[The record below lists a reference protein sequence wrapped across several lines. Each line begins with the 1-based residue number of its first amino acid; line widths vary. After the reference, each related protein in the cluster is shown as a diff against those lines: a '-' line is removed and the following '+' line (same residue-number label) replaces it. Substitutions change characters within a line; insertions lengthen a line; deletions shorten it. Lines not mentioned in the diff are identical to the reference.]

1 MAFSRPKR
9 KRNSAFCSP
18 HTAPTPRVSRPRSNI
33 VAGPQTHSTGLRSRT
48 TTDVDD
54 DERAREDTEQEFDE
68 DLDRVVMAVDI
79 RDNGTVGCCYYVA
92 REEKI
97 YLFSDAH
104 VADMTIIETIKLE
117 VKPTVL
123 LASTRADQLV
133 NERQGGN
140 SDRENTQFNYP
151 WQVDIRPS
159 PEFNYTNA
167 RIKLAA
173 LETLLEKDESIRFL
187 VPGDG
192 LSYDDQVDADEV
204 GFTAQEGKLLRLTG
218 CIDLEN
224 TISVGCAGA
233 VLTYLQRRR
242 ATEYL
247 PSDPE
252 VNRLSVRSIE
262 MFTLKGTMFINID
275 TLSSLQI
282 LQSES
287 HPNAFNQGPGRT
299 SSGSKEGL
307 SIYGLFHHLARTP
320 QGKARLRQLF
330 LRPSIDLDTINS
342 RHRFITVSVRP
353 DNSPALEK
361 MVSALK
367 KIKNLHPVMI
377 NLRKGVSIGGGK
389 VTGFKTTVW
398 ATLLAFAF
406 YGIDI
411 QEALR
416 EIIGGESLALRTKAL
431 EILNAA
437 ELRKVGRIIHEI
449 VDIDSSEEQHRTV
462 VKPGIDRELDTLK
475 DRYNGLD
482 SLLKQVAIDV
492 AMTVPE
498 ELDIDVNVI
507 YFPQLGFNIAI
518 PLTEDGIASYNGD
531 EEEWEQ
537 MFVTENRAYFKD
549 FRMRE
554 MDDKL
559 GDIYGLICE
568 KEIEIVYELAQKVL
582 HFEQALL
589 KASDIC
595 GELDSLLA
603 MAQGAILYKL
613 VCPRMRNENV
623 IKVKGGRHL
632 LQELT
637 VPSYVPNDT
646 FIIGGSGSNELS
658 EINAP
663 SLEATHS
670 REVYQGPSMLLLTGP
685 NYSGKS
691 VYMKQV
697 ALIVY
702 LAHIG
707 SFVPAESAEIG
718 ITDKILTRVTT
729 RETVSKGQSAFMID
743 LQQMSL
749 ALKMATNRSLLIIDE
764 FGKGTDWSDGAGLVC
779 GVLEYLL
786 DLNDNRP
793 KVLAATHFHEIFE
806 NRLLV
811 ARPELQFGH
820 MEVQIDERSK
830 RSGNQITYL
839 YNFVL
844 GRSSESF
851 GTICAAMNGIP
862 PAIVDR
868 ANEIAALSAR
878 GENLVAVCA
887 KMSAEETAALE
898 EAEVIARNFV
908 QLSFSNG
915 NERSSGSASARDL
928 LDALLER
935 ASRNRSEG

>member
-9 KRNSAFCSP
+9 KRDSVFCSS

-33 VAGPQTHSTGLRSRT
+33 VTGPQTHSTILRSRT
-48 TTDVDD
+48 TSEGDD
-54 DERAREDTEQEFDE
+54 NERARENIEQEFDE

-79 RDNGTVGCCYYVA
+79 RDKGTVGCCYYVA

-140 SDRENTQFNYP
+140 PDRENTQFNYP

-173 LETLLEKDESIRFL
+173 LETLLEEDESIRFL

-192 LSYDDQVDADEV
+192 LSYDDQVDADDV

-233 VLTYLQRRR
+233 VLTYLQRRK

-287 HPNAFNQGPGRT
+287 HPSAFNQGPGRT

-307 SIYGLFHHLARTP
+307 SVYGLFHHLARTP

-377 NLRKGVSIGGGK
+377 NLRKGVSVGGGK
-389 VTGFKTTVW
+389 ATGFKTTVW

-411 QEALR
+411 QEALQ
-416 EIIGGESLALRTKAL
+416 
-431 EILNAA
+431 ILNAA
-437 ELRKVGRIIHEI
+437 DLRKVGRIIHEV

-492 AMTVPE
+492 AMTIPE

-582 HFEQALL
+582 HFEEALL

-646 FIIGGSGSNELS
+646 FIKGGSGNNQSP

-663 SLEATHS
+663 SLEATES
-670 REVYQGPSMLLLTGP
+670 REVHQGPSMLLLTGP

-749 ALKMATNRSLLIIDE
+749 ALRMATNRSLLIIDE
-764 FGKGTDWSDGAGLVC
+764 FGRGTDWSDGAGLVC
-779 GVLEYLL
+779 GVLQYLL

-806 NRLLV
+806 NKLLV

-830 RSGNQITYL
+830 RAGNQITYL

-844 GRSSESF
+844 GRSTESL

-887 KMSAEETAALE
+887 KMSAEETGALE

-908 QLSFSNG
+908 QLSFSSE
-915 NERSSGSASARDL
+915 NERPSGSASARDL
-928 LDALLER
+928 LGALLER
-935 ASRNRSEG
+935 AGRNRSEI

>member
-33 VAGPQTHSTGLRSRT
+33 VAGHQTHSTGLRSRT
-48 TTDVDD
+48 ITDVDD

-233 VLTYLQRRR
+233 VLTYLQRRK

-342 RHRFITVSVRP
+342 RQRFITVSVRP

-377 NLRKGVSIGGGK
+377 NLRKGVSVGGGK

-398 ATLLAFAF
+398 ATLLA
-406 YGIDI
+406 
-411 QEALR
+411 
-416 EIIGGESLALRTKAL
+416 
-431 EILNAA
+431 
-437 ELRKVGRIIHEI
+437 

-518 PLTEDGIASYNGD
+518 PLTEDGIASYNGN

-646 FIIGGSGSNELS
+646 FIIGGSGNNNELS

-793 KVLAATHFHEIFE
+793 KVLAATHFHELFE
-806 NRLLV
+806 NRLL
-811 ARPELQFGH
+811 AERPELQFGH

-830 RSGNQITYL
+830 RSGNHITYL

-908 QLSFSNG
+908 QMSFSNW

-935 ASRNRSEG
+935 AGRNRSEV

>member
-33 VAGPQTHSTGLRSRT
+33 VAGHQTHSTGLRSRT

-233 VLTYLQRRR
+233 VLTYLQRRK

-342 RHRFITVSVRP
+342 RQRFITVSVRP

-377 NLRKGVSIGGGK
+377 NLRKGVSVGGGK

-398 ATLLAFAF
+398 ATLLA
-406 YGIDI
+406 
-411 QEALR
+411 
-416 EIIGGESLALRTKAL
+416 
-431 EILNAA
+431 
-437 ELRKVGRIIHEI
+437 

-554 MDDKL
+554 MDAKL

-646 FIIGGSGSNELS
+646 FIIGGSGNNNELS

-793 KVLAATHFHEIFE
+793 KVLAATHFHELFE
-806 NRLLV
+806 NRLL
-811 ARPELQFGH
+811 AERPELQFGH

-830 RSGNQITYL
+830 RSGNHITYL

-887 KMSAEETAALE
+887 KMSAEETSALE

-908 QLSFSNG
+908 QMSFSSE

-935 ASRNRSEG
+935 AGRNRSEV